1 MGFSEQTE
9 TKYSVLMSLYKKEEP
24 EYLKAAIDSMICQ
37 TVKPDEIVIVE
48 DGELTE
54 ELYAV
59 LNEYEKNFGALIKR
73 VKLAENHGLGYALNE
88 GLKKCE
94 NELVAR
100 MDTDDIS
107 LPYRC
112 EKQLKEFESDGELCL
127 LSAHI
132 DEFEGSPDNITS
144 TRYVPLTFEEMYK
157 YGKRRSPINHP
168 VVMYKKSAV
177 LSVGGY
183 PNDLKRCEDLELF
196 GKMLF
201 NGLKSK
207 NMDESLL
214 LFRIPDDKLAKK
226 KRNANA
232 KYAVQVIWRFYK
244 WGYASLWDYL
254 VVKCVYAIVGL
265 IPIKLRKKFFKKF
278 LRKKV

>member
-1 MGFSEQTE
+1 MVISEKTGA
-9 TKYSVLMSLYKKEEP
+9 KYSVLMSLYKKENP
-24 EYLKAAIDSMICQ
+24 EYLKAAIDSMINQ
-37 TVKPDEIVIVE
+37 TVPPDEIVIVE
-48 DGELTE
+48 DGPLTD

-59 LNEYEKNFGALIKR
+59 LSEYEKKCDLIKR

-88 GLKKCE
+88 GLKACR

-107 LPYRC
+107 LPFRC
-112 EKQLKEFESDGELCL
+112 EKQLREFESDSELCL

-132 DEFEGSPDNITS
+132 DEFEGSPDNVTS
-144 TRYVPLTFEEMYK
+144 TRYVPLTFKEMYE
-157 YGKRRSPINHP
+157 YSKRRSAINHP
-168 VVMYKKSAV
+168 VAMYKKSAV
-177 LSVGGY
+177 FSVGGY
-183 PNDLKRCEDLELF
+183 PTDLKRCEDFELF

-201 NGLKSK
+201 NGIKSK

-214 LFRIPDDKLAKK
+214 LFRIPEDKLAKS

-232 KYAVQVIWRFYK
+232 KFAVKVIKRFYK

-254 VVKCVYAIVGL
+254 FVKFVYAVVGL

-278 LRKKV
+278 LRKKA